1 MRESL
6 ESPFIAPAGI
16 DLAPREAAA
25 APPVVRAPRVVAA
38 FDVGTPKVVA
48 GSAAETGIH
57 RCQNAD
63 ILVVS
68 DLAVLHGDA
77 KIAANADLAVAF
89 VYLVLRGM
97 DVSPSSS
104 GAMHW
109 RVAPASG
116 G

>member
-16 DLAPREAAA
+16 SLAPSKAAE
-25 APPVVRAPRVVAA
+25 APPVVRAPRLVAA

-48 GSAAETGIH
+48 GSAAETGTH

-68 DLAVLHGDA
+68 DLSVLYDDA
-77 KIAANADLAVAF
+77 KIAADADLVVAY
-89 VYLVLRGM
+89 VYLV
-97 DVSPSSS
+97 
-104 GAMHW
+104 
-109 RVAPASG
+109 
-116 G
+116 